1 MVGRAVIGG
10 VGIGSKAGARTGDE
24 FRGTGRTGDEFRGTG
39 DEFRERLGFMNSM
52 GRRMGGKTS
61 TLGFADDHCPN

>member
-10 VGIGSKAGARTGDE
+10 VGIGSKAGARS
-24 FRGTGRTGDEFRGTG
+24 GDEFRGTG